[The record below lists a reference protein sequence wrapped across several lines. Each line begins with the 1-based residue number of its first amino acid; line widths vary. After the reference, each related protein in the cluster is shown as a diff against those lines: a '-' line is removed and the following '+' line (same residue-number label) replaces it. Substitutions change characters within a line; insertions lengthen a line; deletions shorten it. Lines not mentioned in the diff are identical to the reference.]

1 MPPSNKKLFNKAQQ
15 VIPSG
20 VNSPVRAFRGVGGT
34 PLFLKKGKGAYIWDE
49 DNRKFLDF
57 CASWGPLI
65 FGHAPEGLL
74 KRLEMTMKRGTSF
87 GAPTSA
93 EVELAARIQTF
104 FPSIEKCRLV
114 SSGTEA
120 VMSAVRLARGFT
132 GRAKILKIDGGYHG
146 HVDSLLIKAG
156 SGGATFGTPDSA
168 GIPEELAALTITVP
182 FNDASALAEAFL
194 RHGRDIAAFILEPV
208 PANMGV
214 IVPESGYLNLARTLT
229 QKHGALLIFDEVI
242 TGFRLAPGGAQ
253 EIYNVK
259 PDLTCLG
266 KIIGGGLPLAVFGGR
281 ADIMDHLAPAG
292 PVYQAGTLSG
302 NPLAVQA
309 ALWVLEELRKK
320 DFYHRL
326 HSKAAFFYAGLENLL
341 CDQGFPAKLNLSG
354 SMFTLFFTQS
364 RVSDYASAKTSDT
377 ACYARFFHSCLKQ
390 GLYLAP
396 SQFEANFLSAAHTP
410 AQLKAVLKILAKAL
424 KASKKA

>member
-1 MPPSNKKLFNKAQQ
+1 MMSKNKKLFFLAQRH
-15 VIPSG
+15 IPSG
-20 VNSPVRAFRGVGGT
+20 VNSPVRAFRGVGGD
-34 PLFLKKGKGAYIWDE
+34 PLFIRRGKGAFIWDE
-49 DNRKFLDF
+49 NGKRYLDF

-74 KRLEMTMKRGTSF
+74 RRLAQAVRRGTSF
-87 GAPTSA
+87 GAPTA
-93 EVELAARIQTF
+93 GEVETARRIPAF
-104 FPSIEKCRLV
+104 FPAIEKCRLV

-132 GRAKILKIDGGYHG
+132 GRKKILKIDGGYHG

-168 GIPEELAALTITVP
+168 GIPEELAALTLTVP
-182 FNDASALAEAFL
+182 FNDAGALAKIFL
-194 RHGRDIAAFILEPV
+194 EQGKEIAAFILEPV

-214 IVPESGYLNLARTLT
+214 VVPESGYLNLARSLT

-266 KIIGGGLPLAVFGGR
+266 KIIGGGLPFAVFGGR
-281 ADIMDHLAPAG
+281 AGIMDKLAPNG

-302 NPLAVQA
+302 NPLAVSA
-309 ALWVLEELRKK
+309 ALWVLEQLEVKN
-320 DFYHRL
+320 FYHTL
-326 HSKAAFFYAGLENLL
+326 NGKAACFYAGLENVL
-341 CDQGFPAKLNLSG
+341 CDLGFPAKLNLSG
-354 SMFTLFFTQS
+354 SMFTLFFTPQH
-364 RVSDYASAKTSDT
+364 VSDYASAKNCDT
-377 ACYARFFHSCLKQ
+377 ARYGRFFHACLKQ
-390 GLYLAP
+390 GLYFAP
-396 SQFEANFLSAAHTP
+396 SQFEANFISAAHTP
-410 AQLKAVLKILAKAL
+410 AQLKAALKVIEKAL
-424 KASKKA
+424 KASGK